1 MKVYIFI
8 LLASMQMVVARTSAQ
23 NISINVNN
31 AKLED
36 VFKTISNQSQYKF
49 LYNDEVL
56 TKSSRVSLSIKNA
69 ALNDVLN
76 KILSEELYEYKI
88 MANTVLISLATPKAG
103 SSSVLQTRATGTVV
117 DAQGSPLGN
126 VSISVVGT
134 NTATMTDKDGKFQ
147 IQANIGNTI
156 EARYVGYKSSRVTLS
171 NLNNIRIV
179 LTTDES
185 NIEEVQVV
193 ATGYQNLNRKF
204 FTGATTR
211 IDAKDAERAGV
222 PDISRMLE
230 GQVAGVSVQ
239 NVSGTFG
246 AAPKIRVR
254 GATSLSGD
262 NKPLWVIDG
271 IILED
276 VVNISNEALST
287 GDMST
292 LLGSSVAG
300 LNPDDIESF
309 NVLRDAAATAMFGA
323 RAMNGVIVV
332 TTKKGRQ
339 TDGKPVVS
347 YTGNF
352 TTYQKPNY
360 ADFDVMS
367 SYDQMAVMIELKN
380 KGYFQIP
387 SASRGANGGV
397 FYKMYN
403 MFYDYDEV
411 TGTFALRNDKQS
423 QIDFLSRYANANTDW
438 FDLLFQ
444 SSIMQE
450 HSLSVQS
457 GTERSQNYTSVSYMN
472 DPGMT
477 IGNDVKRFTGNFR
490 SNYKFSDKLRGEIIG
505 NGSIRDQSA
514 PGTQNIQ
521 SDPVYGSYYRGY
533 DINPYNFALSTSRLI
548 TPFDENGNRE
558 YFVRDYAPFNILTEM
573 ENNYA
578 NLSMIDFKIQGG
590 LTYEFIKDL
599 KYSVN
604 GAFRYTKSENEL
616 YMKEGS
622 NYVQSWRAMNDATI
636 VGSNDKLY
644 SDPDLPNELPI
655 SVLPEGGFYNT
666 SSDNMKFYY
675 FRQDLEFDKQFNDDH
690 SINIFATMEMKTTD
704 RQAKFSDGVGYQFEN
719 GGLVAPHYK
728 YFKQA
733 REEGKPYFGMGYNKD
748 RWVGYSMRAA
758 YSFQEKYRINATGR
772 YDGSNK
778 MGKSRTARW
787 LPTWNVSGAWDIDR
801 ESFWPTNDYLSALS
815 VRATYGMV
823 ASMGNATNSSAVFY
837 NQIARRREI
846 VDQETLTYISSLEN
860 SELTWEKMK
869 EFNIGF
875 DLGLFANK
883 VDVNLDIYKRD
894 NYDLLGSIQTSGID
908 GQFTKVANY
917 ADMKSRGVELT
928 IAGNPVVND
937 NFRWRT
943 RFNFGYNTN
952 EITRLDINPN
962 IWRAVSNTGGAVEG
976 YSQRSLF
983 SIQFDGLDPNY
994 GFPTFIGTDGLKTSY
1009 ISLQS
1014 QTLDYLKYEGPV
1026 EPTFTGGFYN
1036 SLSYKGF
1043 TLTNLFTFSTGNKLR
1058 LRPTIAASYS
1068 DMSVMTKDMLD
1079 RWIMPGD
1086 EAFTSIP
1093 ALLDPISAT
1102 YITNSTG
1109 GQVNSSYPYNAYNYS
1124 TERVV
1129 DGGYLKLKQITLG
1142 YSLPKVWLQSTKIA
1156 NASLNLVGNNLWT
1169 IIADE
1174 RLRGQD
1180 PEFYA
1185 SGGVAL
1191 PTLRQFTLSLRV
1203 GF

>member
-1 MKVYIFI
+1 MSNLYDSGCGLNYSNHWVARKKFSKTWKGLAV
-8 LLASMQMVVARTSAQ
+8 LALASSVSYSSLAMS
-23 NISINVNN
+23 NEISIHSSETLSLN
-31 AKLED
+31 EQQ
-36 VFKTISNQSQYKF
+36 QS
-49 LYNDEVL
+49 
-56 TKSSRVSLSIKNA
+56 I
-69 ALNDVLN
+69 
-76 KILSEELYEYKI
+76 
-88 MANTVLISLATPKAG
+88 
-103 SSSVLQTRATGTVV
+103 TGTVT
-117 DAQGSPLGN
+117 DASTGRVIAG
-126 VSISVVGT
+126 VTISVKGSSTSVSTG
-134 NTATMTDKDGKFQ
+134 ADGKFS
-147 IQANIGNTI
+147 IQASGNATLVFRSIGYTNLEVPVNGRSIINT
-156 EARYVGYKSSRVTLS
+156 AL
-171 NLNNIRIV
+171 
-179 LTTDES
+179 ES
-185 NIEEVQVV
+185 DDKQIEEVQVV
-193 ATGYQNLNRKF
+193 ATGYQNLDRKF
-204 FTGATTR
+204 FTGATTK

-287 GDMST
+287 GDMNT

-309 NVLRDAAATAMFGA
+309 NVLRDAAATAMYGA

-332 TTKKGRQ
+332 NTKKGRK
-339 TDGKPVVS
+339 TDGKPLVS

-352 TTYQKPNY
+352 TTYQKPDY
-360 ADFDVMS
+360 ANFDVMN
-367 SYDQMAVMIELKN
+367 SYDQMAVMIELRN
-380 KGYFQIP
+380 KGYLQIP

-403 MFYDYDEV
+403 KLYEYDES
-411 TGTFALRNDKQS
+411 TGSFGLRNDAQS

-438 FDLLFQ
+438 FDLLFKSQ
-444 SSIMQE
+444 VMQE
-450 HSLSVQS
+450 HSMSVQS
-457 GTERSQNYTSVSYMN
+457 GSEKTQNYTSVSYLN

-477 IGNDVKRFTGNFR
+477 IGNNVKRFTGNFR
-490 SNYKFSDKLRGEIIG
+490 SNFKFSDKLKGEIIG

-514 PGTQNIQ
+514 PGSQNMQ

-533 DINPYNFALSTSRLI
+533 DINPYNYALSTSRLI
-548 TPFDENGNRE
+548 TPYDENGNLE
-558 YFVRDYAPFNILTEM
+558 YFVRDYAPFNILNEM
-573 ENNYA
+573 KNNYA
-578 NLSMIDFKIQGG
+578 QLGMIDFKVQGG
-590 LTYEFIKDL
+590 LTYEVIKDL
-599 KYSVN
+599 RYSVN
-604 GAFRYTKSENEL
+604 GAFRYSKSESEL
-616 YMKEGS
+616 FLKEGS
-622 NYVQSWRAMNDATI
+622 NYVQSFRAMNDATI

-644 SDPDLPNELPI
+644 SDPDFPNEMPV
-655 SVLPEGGFYNT
+655 SVLPEGGFYNI
-666 SSDNMKFYY
+666 SGDNMKFYY
-675 FRQDLEFDKQFNDDH
+675 FRQDLEWDKEFNEDH
-690 SINIFATMEMKTTD
+690 SLNVFGTMELKTTD
-704 RQAKFSDGVGYQFEN
+704 RQAKFFDGVGYQYEN
-719 GGLVAPHYK
+719 GGLVAPYYK
-728 YFKQA
+728 YFKEA
-733 REEGKPYFGMGYNKD
+733 REEGKPYYGMGYNWD
-748 RWVGYSMRAA
+748 RWVGYSLRAA
-758 YSFQEKYRINATGR
+758 YSYKEKYRINATGR

-801 ESFWPTNDYLSALS
+801 ENFWPENNIVSGAS
-815 VRATYGMV
+815 IRATYGMV

-869 EFNIGF
+869 EFNLGF
-875 DLGLFANK
+875 DFGLFNNK
-883 VDVNLDIYKRD
+883 VDLNVDYYKRH

-908 GQFTKVANY
+908 GQFTKTANY
-917 ADMKSRGVELT
+917 ADMKAHGVEVT
-928 IAGNPVVND
+928 IAGNPVVNE

-943 RFNFGYNTN
+943 RFNFGYNKN

-1026 EPTFTGGFYN
+1026 EPTLTGGFYN
-1036 SLSYKGF
+1036 ALTYKSF
-1043 TLTNLFTFSTGNKLR
+1043 NLTGLFTFSMGNKLR
-1058 LRPTIAASYS
+1058 LKPTIYSSYN
-1068 DMSVMTKDMLD
+1068 DMSVMTKDMLN
-1079 RWIMPGD
+1079 RWIQPGD

-1093 ALLDPISAT
+1093 ALLDPVSTT

-1109 GQVNSSYPYNAYNYS
+1109 GQVSATYPYNAYNYS

-1129 DGGYLKLKQITLG
+1129 DGSYLKLKQVSLG
-1142 YSLPKVWLQSTKIA
+1142 YALPKEWLSSVKIS

-1169 IIADE
+1169 IIADKG
-1174 RLRGQD
+1174 LRGQD

-1191 PTLRQFTLSLRV
+1191 PTLRQFTLSLKL

>member
-1 MKVYIFI
+1 MGYLYSPIFERNSQ
-8 LLASMQMVVARTSAQ
+8 LSWWRQNRLNQTWKNLVVLAVAG
-23 NISINVNN
+23 
-31 AKLED
+31 
-36 VFKTISNQSQYKF
+36 TISFS
-49 LYNDEVL
+49 
-56 TKSSRVSLSIKNA
+56 
-69 ALNDVLN
+69 
-76 KILSEELYEYKI
+76 
-88 MANTVLISLATPKAG
+88 SLAADPMSSKLNAG
-103 SSSVLQTRATGTVV
+103 AKISASTLQNTISGTVV
-117 DAQGSPLGN
+117 DA
-126 VSISVVGT
+126 GT
-134 NTATMTDKDGKFQ
+134 NQPIAGATVTVKGKSTAASTNDQGRFT
-147 IQANIGNTI
+147 IQAAGNETLI
-156 EARYVGYKSSRVTLS
+156 VRFLGYNEQEVAVNNRSTFTVRLSSS
-171 NLNNIRIV
+171 
-179 LTTDES
+179 EKQ
-185 NIEEVQVV
+185 IEEVTVV
-193 ATGYQNLNRKF
+193 ATGYQTLDRKF
-204 FTGATTR
+204 FTGASTKVS
-211 IDAKDAERAGV
+211 AKDAERAGV

-309 NVLRDAAATAMFGA
+309 NVLRDAAATAMYGA

-332 TTKKGRQ
+332 NTKKGRKG
-339 TDGKPVVS
+339 DGKPLVS

-352 TTYQKPNY
+352 TTYQKPSY
-360 ADFDVMS
+360 ADFDIMS

-403 MFYDYDEV
+403 MLYDYDPN
-411 TGTFALRNDKQS
+411 TGTFALKNDAQS

-444 SSIMQE
+444 SKIMQE
-450 HSLSVQS
+450 HSLSVSS
-457 GTERSQNYTSVSYMN
+457 GTEKSQNYSSVSFLN

-477 IGNDVKRFTGNFR
+477 IGNNVKRFTGNFR
-490 SNYKFSDKLRGEIIG
+490 SNYKFSDKLTGELIG

-514 PGTQNIQ
+514 PGSQNVQ

-533 DINPYNFALSTSRLI
+533 DINPYNYALSTSRLI
-548 TPFDENGNRE
+548 TPFDENGRRE

-578 NLSMIDFKIQGG
+578 KLSMIDFKVQGG
-590 LTYEFIKDL
+590 LKYEFIKDL
-599 KYSVN
+599 TYSIN
-604 GAFRYTKSENEL
+604 GAFRYTKSESEL
-616 YMKEGS
+616 FLKEGS
-622 NYVQSWRAMNDATI
+622 NYVQSFKAMDDATI
-636 VGSNDKLY
+636 VGSNGRLY
-644 SDPDLPNELPI
+644 KDPDFPNNPAV
-655 SVLPEGGFYNT
+655 SVLPDGGFYNIT
-666 SSDNMKFYY
+666 GDNMKFYY
-675 FRQDLEFDKQFNDDH
+675 FRQDLEYDKEFNEDH
-690 SINIFATMEMKTTD
+690 SLNVFASMEMKTTD
-704 RQAKFSDGVGYQFEN
+704 RQAKFFDGVGYQYEN
-719 GGLVAPHYK
+719 GGLVSPYYK
-728 YFKQA
+728 YFKEA
-733 REEGKPYFGMGYNKD
+733 REEGKPYFGMGYNAD

-758 YSFQEKYRINATGR
+758 YSYKEKYRFNATGR

-787 LPTWNVSGAWDIDR
+787 LPTWNISGAWDIDQ
-801 ESFWPTNDYLSALS
+801 ETFWPTNDYLSAFS
-815 VRATYGMV
+815 VRATYGLV

-846 VDQETLTYISSLEN
+846 VDQEVLTYISSLEN

-869 EFNIGF
+869 EFNLGF
-875 DLGLFANK
+875 DLGLLSNK
-883 VDVNLDIYKRD
+883 IDLNVDLYQRK
-894 NYDLLGSIQTSGID
+894 NYDLLGSVQTSGID
-908 GQFTKVANY
+908 GQFTKIANY
-917 ADMKSRGVELT
+917 ADMESKGIELT
-928 IAGNPVVND
+928 IAGNPISNE

-952 EITRLDINPN
+952 KITNLDINPN

-983 SIQFDGLDPNY
+983 SIQFDGLNPTY

-1036 SLSYKGF
+1036 QLSYKGF
-1043 TLTNLFTFSTGNKLR
+1043 NLTGLFTFSAGNKLR
-1058 LRPTIAASYS
+1058 LRPTIYASYN
-1068 DMSVMTKDMLD
+1068 DMSVMTKDMLN

-1086 EAFTSIP
+1086 ENFTSIP
-1093 ALLDPISAT
+1093 ALLDPISNT
-1102 YITNSTG
+1102 NITNSTG
-1109 GQVNSSYPYNAYNYS
+1109 GQVSAQYPYNAYNYS

-1129 DGGYLKLKQITLG
+1129 DGGYLKLKQVTLG
-1142 YSLPKVWLQSTKIA
+1142 YSIPQKWLSSTKLA

-1191 PTLRQFTLSLRV
+1191 PTLRQFTLSLKV